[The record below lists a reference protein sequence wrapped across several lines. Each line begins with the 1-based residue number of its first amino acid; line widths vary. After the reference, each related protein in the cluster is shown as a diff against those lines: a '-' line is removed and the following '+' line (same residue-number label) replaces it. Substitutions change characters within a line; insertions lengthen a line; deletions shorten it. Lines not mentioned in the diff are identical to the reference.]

1 MIVMPSFVV
10 VRIHVVRG
18 VARDDI
24 NKKKKNR
31 LINSK
36 NGIENNIFS
45 KQHNIIIYYIDFYS
59 LLELSKN
66 KAEDDVKITL
76 LYSYSTF
83 SSINNHHHQI
93 NKTK

>member
-24 NKKKKNR
+24 NKKKKI
-31 LINSK
+31 INNNINKIK

-45 KQHNIIIYYIDFYS
+45 
-59 LLELSKN
+59 
-66 KAEDDVKITL
+66 
-76 LYSYSTF
+76 
-83 SSINNHHHQI
+83 
-93 NKTK
+93 